1 MSANRLAETFYPSW
15 IRPMASVWTGEPI
28 LDREAARHL
37 RMAFDAVSFLA
48 NSFAVAALS
57 LGLWRLAG
65 DLNLAGHFFIGQGLF
80 SHWQVWIAL
89 AMALKFGH
97 VSLDRTLARVP
108 DGKPRARS

>member
-1 MSANRLAETFYPSW
+1 MPANRLAETFYPSW

-28 LDREAARHL
+28 LDREAVRHV
-37 RMAFDAVSFLA
+37 RIAVDVVSFLA
-48 NSFAVAALS
+48 NSLAAAALT

-65 DLNLAGHFFIGQGLF
+65 DLNLAGHFFIGDGLF

-97 VSLDRTLARVP
+97 VSLDRTLVRAP
-108 DGKPRARS
+108 GGKPRARS